1 LLGGRI
7 GIYNKIKKLKIRSEG
22 GEKSGRP
29 NPAWIKESSQTKKE
43 NVK

>member
-1 LLGGRI
+1 MLL
-7 GIYNKIKKLKIRSEG
+7 KEKLEIKGLRG